1 MTAVDKISP
10 WLRPAYERAV
20 ENKYPV
26 NRWALVAVIQK
37 HTKTSPIMVNVYPHP
52 TKKQALADLRKT
64 KADFDS
70 YSKGIT
76 VLALRVRPLLDQ
88 EWFDRENLRINHV
101 DIPEAPE

>member
-1 MTAVDKISP
+1 MTAVDKIFP
-10 WLRPAYERAV
+10 WLRPAYARAV

-26 NRWALVAVIQK
+26 NRWALVVVFEK
-37 HTKTSPIMVNVYPHP
+37 HTKTRPIVVNVFPYP
-52 TKKQALADLRKT
+52 TKKEALAHRRRT

-101 DIPEAPE
+101 EIPEAPK